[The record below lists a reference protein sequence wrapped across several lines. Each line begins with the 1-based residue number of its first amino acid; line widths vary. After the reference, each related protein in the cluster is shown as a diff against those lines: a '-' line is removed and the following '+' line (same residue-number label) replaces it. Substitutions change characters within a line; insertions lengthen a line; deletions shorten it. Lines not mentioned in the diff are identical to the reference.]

1 VSLYP
6 YVDAVSRPL
15 MNRVY
20 RIRHL
25 DADRVPA
32 DGPVVLAANHESI
45 LDPFFLGTVTPR
57 PIHYLTKAELFR
69 NPLVGWLL
77 RSLGGIPVRRE
88 GDMGRA
94 ADAGLGALAEG
105 EIVGIF
111 PQGTCLPYRDRP
123 FRRGAARL
131 AIAAGAPLVPVLL
144 VGTERAL
151 QPRTHRIGFPEVT
164 IAIGEPLRPE
174 GEQQG
179 RRAAAELTER
189 LEQAIADLRAP
200 YGPPRHAW
208 IDREADITAATLN
221 RGNQN
226 R

>member
-1 VSLYP
+1 LNLYP

-25 DADRVPA
+25 DADRIPA
-32 DGPVVLAANHESI
+32 VGPVVLAANHESI

-57 PIHYLTKAELFR
+57 PIRYLTKAELFR
-69 NPLVGWLL
+69 NPVAGRVL
-77 RSLGGIPVRRE
+77 RSLGGIPVRRQ

-94 ADAGLGALAEG
+94 ADAGLDALANG
-105 EIVGIF
+105 EVVGIF

-131 AIAAGAPLVPVLL
+131 ALAAGAPLVPVLL

-151 QPRTHRIGFPEVT
+151 QPRTHRVGFPEVT
-164 IAIGEPLRPE
+164 IAVGEPLLRE
-174 GEQQG
+174 DGETG
-179 RRAAAELTER
+179 RRAASKLTDR
-189 LEQAIADLRAP
+189 LEQAIAELRAP

-208 IDREADITAATLN
+208 IDRESESAVLP
-221 RGNQN
+221 
-226 R
+226 